1 MPAMDADCP
10 TKPFG
15 GSEDYTVSPDG
26 KAVVFSARDA
36 GREEAWSTNFD
47 LYAVPLDGSPRRRSS
62 PRTRPGTPSPRSRPT
77 ARRSPTW
84 R

>member
-15 GSEDYTVSPDG
+15 GREDYTVSPDG
-26 KAVVFSARDA
+26 KTVVFSARDA

-47 LYAVPLDGSPRRRSS
+47 LYAVPLDGSAAPKKLTTNPAWDAQPSS
-62 PRTRPGTPSPRSRPT
+62 PPT
-77 ARRSPTW
+77 AGASPTW
-84 R
+84 P